1 MLDSATETNHRER
14 FEGGDN
20 ALRSISFFNQWH
32 LEPFHY
38 QTCDVQ

>member
-1 MLDSATETNHRER
+1 MLDSATETNHTER
-14 FEGGDN
+14 FEGGD

-38 QTCDVQ
+38 QTRDVQ